1 MADKVAV
8 LDPEPI
14 TLLDTEDE
22 PGISQSRRSSIANS
36 NFYIERA
43 FVTNCTIISG
53 ERSTPKFAVWKVTAV
68 LHPLNP
74 NSSGSYRI
82 HTYRRYSD
90 FVEFRNAL
98 LDRVRT
104 KRPTSVSEIPELPP
118 PVKWY
123 YSWKYNE
130 INLNREWLAN
140 RRKGLELF
148 INQVLLNG
156 NIVDIAKDLV
166 IQFLRPRK

>member
-36 NFYIERA
+36 NFYIER
-43 FVTNCTIISG
+43 

-98 LDRVRT
+98 LDRL
-104 KRPTSVSEIPELPP
+104 EIQRDQ
-118 PVKWY
+118 
-123 YSWKYNE
+123 SQQGM
-130 INLNREWLAN
+130 LAN

>member
-82 HTYRRYSD
+82 HTYSRYSD

-104 KRPTSVSEIPELPP
+104 KRPASVSEIPELPP
-118 PVKWY
+118 HLSNGITAGSTTRSISTGNGSPTEEKDWN
-123 YSWKYNE
+123 YSSTRSCSMATSWT
-130 INLNREWLAN
+130 
-140 RRKGLELF
+140 
-148 INQVLLNG
+148 
-156 NIVDIAKDLV
+156 
-166 IQFLRPRK
+166 